1 MTNLWIIY
9 AFIACFLTSFKLII
23 FSYINKLNNEK
34 IDIILIISIV
44 YILTGIISFFY
55 IITNYKINTIF
66 YTINKIKNNI
76 INNNNNNNNNNN
88 KINILVLSLL
98 PFIIYFTTIITFYS
112 LLYSP
117 NISYTHLIINF
128 NIIISILASIYIFNQ
143 HIKKE
148 TIIGIIISMIGL
160 FTVIYYSKN

>member
-34 IDIILIISIV
+34 IDIILIISIL

-76 INNNNNNNNNNN
+76 NNNNN

-117 NISYTHLIINF
+117 NISYTHIIINF

-143 HIKKE
+143 HIKRE

>member
-76 INNNNNNNNNNN
+76 NNNNNN

-117 NISYTHLIINF
+117 NISYTHIIINF

>member
-9 AFIACFLTSFKLII
+9 AFIACFLSSFKLII
-23 FSYINKLNNEK
+23 FNYINKLNNEK
-34 IDIILIISIV
+34 IDIILLISII

-76 INNNNNNNNNNN
+76 NNNNNNNNNN

-98 PFIIYFTTIITFYS
+98 PFIIYFTTIIAFYS

-117 NISYTHLIINF
+117 NMSYTRIIMNF

-143 HIKKE
+143 HIKRE